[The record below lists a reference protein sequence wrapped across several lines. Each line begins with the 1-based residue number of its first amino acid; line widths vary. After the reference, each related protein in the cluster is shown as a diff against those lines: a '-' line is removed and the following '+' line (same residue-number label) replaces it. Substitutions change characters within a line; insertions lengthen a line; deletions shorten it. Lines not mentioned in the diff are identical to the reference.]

1 MSTFKEANDEYETGW
16 QDISILDEEVDDW
29 LYRLNIPAPFE
40 RREYDEVYCNK
51 KGRRRDVVDVR
62 KKIYGRPKGT

>member
-40 RREYDEVYCNK
+40 RREYDEVYINV
-51 KGRRRDVVDVR
+51 KGRRRNVTDVR